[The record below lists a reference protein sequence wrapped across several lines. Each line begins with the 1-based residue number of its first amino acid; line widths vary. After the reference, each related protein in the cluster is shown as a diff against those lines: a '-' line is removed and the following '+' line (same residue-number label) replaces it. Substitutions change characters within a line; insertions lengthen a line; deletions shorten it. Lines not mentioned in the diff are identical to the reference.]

1 MKTID
6 DALEVRARV
15 LGALEMAET
24 ADDAD
29 ARVLLFDGGKQILTS
44 FGDRL
49 AARATAELGR
59 LGVEVN
65 CERTITSVDEL
76 GVDVKAP
83 DGATER
89 IAARTKVWAAGVQAS
104 PLDALLAKGSGAGID
119 RWPRGGPS

>member
-65 CERTITSVDEL
+65 CERTS
-76 GVDVKAP
+76 
-83 DGATER
+83 
-89 IAARTKVWAAGVQAS
+89 
-104 PLDALLAKGSGAGID
+104 SGLTLK
-119 RWPRGGPS
+119 RRMVLPNE